1 VRNGASVKRRFI
13 LGILVLVVMVGCRS
27 DRSEAGASEGGRL
40 VRAMTSEPGTL
51 DPQGR
56 PSSGLS
62 LVLPYLYDTLVVRDT
77 ANEIHPLLA
86 ESWETSEDGLV
97 VTMTLKEDITFH
109 DGTPLDA
116 EAVKFTFDRFREV
129 GTRSPIYI
137 GMKEIKSMEVLD
149 RRTVQFHF
157 DTPTPTFWST
167 ISMPYAGIISPSS
180 VARAE
185 EDDNAHPVGSGPFML
200 TSWERGHTLVLK
212 RNPDYT
218 WGPPIVDNQGP
229 PHLSEL
235 VFRVIPDATTQLTA
249 LKTGEVDVL
258 FVNRPAHKREL
269 EGAPDVNMEEAVL
282 NSLIYLGFN
291 CEKPPLDDPRV
302 RRALAHA
309 VIKEEIVDL
318 ALDGMGNPAFA
329 PLPPTIQGFDPS
341 LEKDALGYNPDKAM
355 DLLEAAGF
363 TKGGQGW
370 QRKGETLTL
379 DLLTSTRAPNA
390 DIAAL
395 IQSHLKAIDVTL
407 SIQQLESRAVMQT
420 TGEGTHDLLLWRYDW
435 NDPDAL
441 RIFLSSQRIG
451 SSNRVYYSNPT
462 FDALVEQAAHEL
474 DEDTR
479 MRLYLEAQELLLKD
493 APWQPL
499 YNPIDVIAMRTR
511 VQDAHVGY
519 MGRLLLNDATISHG
533 D

>member
-1 VRNGASVKRRFI
+1 MRTRLKALGQIVI
-13 LGILVLVVMVGCRS
+13 LGVLLFLTVRCQNQAQTP
-27 DRSEAGASEGGRL
+27 EATAGGRL
-40 VRAMTSEPGTL
+40 VRAMTSEPGAL
-51 DPQGR
+51 DPQGT

-77 ANEIHPLLA
+77 DNTIHPLLA
-86 ESWETSEDGLV
+86 ESWETSEDGLA
-97 VTMTLKEDITFH
+97 VTMILKKGVVFH
-109 DGTPLDA
+109 DGAPLNA
-116 EAVKFTFDRFREV
+116 AAVKFTFDRFQEV

-137 GMKEIKSMEVLD
+137 GVKEIQSVEVLD
-149 RRTVQFHF
+149 DHVVRFHF
-157 DTPTPTFWST
+157 DAPTPTFWST
-167 ISMPYAGIISPSS
+167 ISMPYAAIISP
-180 VARAE
+180 APEGEGKA
-185 EDDNAHPVGSGPFML
+185 PLTGSGPFRL
-200 TSWERGHTLVLK
+200 ASWERGHSLVLE
-212 RNPDYT
+212 RNPDYA

-235 VFRVIPDATTQLTA
+235 EFRVISDANTQLAA

-258 FVNRPAHKREL
+258 FINQPTHRQQL
-269 EGAPDVNMEEAVL
+269 EGVPDVDLEEAVL

-291 CEKPPLDDPRV
+291 CEKPPLDEPIV

-309 VIKEEIVDL
+309 VDKEEIVDL
-318 ALDGMGNPAFA
+318 ALDGMGRPAFA
-329 PLPPTIQGFDPS
+329 PLPPTIQGFAPS
-341 LEKDALGYNPDKAM
+341 LKEEALDYKPDKALE
-355 DLLEAAGF
+355 LLGKAGF
-363 TKGGQGW
+363 EKNGAGGW
-370 QRKGETLTL
+370 ERDGETLTL

-395 IQSHLKAIDVTL
+395 LQSHLEAVGVAV
-407 SIQQLESRAVMQT
+407 SIQQLESRAVMQA

-451 SSNRVYYSNPT
+451 SSNRVYYSSPE

-474 DEDTR
+474 NEDTR
-479 MRLYLEAQELLLKD
+479 MQLYREAQKLLLED

-499 YNPIDVIAMRTR
+499 YNPIDVIAMRKR
-511 VQDAHVGY
+511 VSGAHVGY
-519 MGRLLLNDATISHG
+519 MGRLLLNDASITQG